1 MKKNEGVKK
10 LLNRYE
16 GTVVQKTQLQLE
28 GRSGVTQRTFNMK
41 EKFAIIKELKG
52 MILDL
57 NQYFLNYK

>member
-1 MKKNEGVKK
+1 VKKNEGVKK

-41 EKFAIIKELKG
+41 EKFTIIKELKG
-52 MILDL
+52 
-57 NQYFLNYK
+57 K